1 MSFTLEESD
10 AIKEQIA
17 DLFVSEISDKADVE
31 LPMPTRVAV
40 HYFRVGER
48 GLCGSLSL
56 YVTTILDRGFRMI
69 PFKYVERVLEL
80 LKQSEKSAKK
90 PRGKNIFRCCGV
102 SSDYERIVFRIT
114 FENLRYFDL
123 SSSEQDSRPIRPRRI
138 LQRKACTSWIEGK
151 VNYPEAFPRK

>member
-31 LPMPTRVAV
+31 LPMPTRAAV

-80 LKQSEKSAKK
+80 LKQSEKSAKS
-90 PRGKNIFRCCGV
+90 PEGRT
-102 SSDYERIVFRIT
+102 SSDVAESRRIT
-114 FENLRYFDL
+114 KE
-123 SSSEQDSRPIRPRRI
+123 
-138 LQRKACTSWIEGK
+138 
-151 VNYPEAFPRK
+151 